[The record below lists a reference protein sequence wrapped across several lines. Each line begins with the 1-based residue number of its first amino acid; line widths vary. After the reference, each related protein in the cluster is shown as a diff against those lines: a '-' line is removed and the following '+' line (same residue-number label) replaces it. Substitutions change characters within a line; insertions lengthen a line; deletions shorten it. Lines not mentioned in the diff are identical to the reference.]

1 MALFKIFK
9 GLKDNLPKT
18 YKDGYCYFTINDGK
32 MYIDTKDSDS
42 TGRILLN
49 AGHADTATNVAWTGI
64 TSKPSYYDAKAIKS
78 ITRSGTTFT
87 YTCMDGT
94 TDTFTQQDN
103 NTTYS
108 NATTSAA
115 GLMSTSDKSKLDR
128 IATGAQVNQNAFSNI
143 IVGSTTIAADTTT
156 DSLTLVG
163 SNVTITPDAT
173 NDKVTFT
180 VANGTTSAKGVVQ
193 LTNST
198 SSTSTTTA
206 ATPNS
211 VKSAY
216 DLANQAKTAAATAQ
230 ATADSKA
237 NASHTHNYAGSSS
250 AGGAANS
257 ATKVYTT
264 ATNSSTYKSYQI
276 PFLSGDESGNSNLLK
291 NNGIKFDVRDGTTS
305 QNGVALLL
313 LGDTTASGTAGNK
326 SGGVYIYNSKGK
338 CAAMIPAE
346 NKGNITITLPS
357 ATGTLATTADIT
369 SAINSLRDEFAN
381 GSW

>member
-18 YKDGYCYFTINDGK
+18 YKDGYCYFTVNDGK

-64 TSKPSYYDAKAIKS
+64 TTKPSYYDAKAIKS

-115 GLMSTSDKSKLDR
+115 GLMSTSDKSKLDG

-143 IVGSTTIAADTTT
+143 IVGSTTITADTTT
-156 DSLTLVG
+156 DTLTLVG
-163 SNVTITPDAT
+163 SNVTITSDAT
-173 NDKVTFT
+173 NDKVTFA
-180 VANGTTSAKGVVQ
+180 VADGTTSAKGVVQ

-198 SSTSTTTA
+198 STTSTTTA

-216 DLANQAKTAAATAQ
+216 DLANRAKTAAATAQ

-257 ATKVYTT
+257 ATEVYVTT
-264 ATNSSTYKSYQI
+264 TNSSTYKSYQI
-276 PFLSGDESGNSNLLK
+276 PFLIGNTTGNAALFK

-313 LGDTTASGTAGNK
+313 LGDTTASGTDGNK
-326 SGGVYIYNSKGK
+326 SGGLYMYNSKGK
-338 CAAMIPAE
+338 YAAMIPAE
-346 NKGNITITLPS
+346 NTGNITITLPS
-357 ATGTLATTADIT
+357 ATGTLATIADIN
-369 SAINSLRDEFAN
+369 ALRNEFAN